1 MKATVIKPFR
11 DKITKV
17 MHKPGESVDMEKARI
32 AGLADRGLVQPE
44 PEPEEEPVAE
54 EKPKKKRSVKKKK

>member
-17 MHKPGESVDMEKARI
+17 MHKPGEVVDMDDERAK
-32 AGLADRGLVQPE
+32 GLAERGLVE
-44 PEPEEEPVAE
+44 VEPEEPEK
-54 EKPKKKRSVKKKK
+54 KPKRKTVKKKK

>member
-17 MHKPGESVDMEKARI
+17 MHKPGEVVDMDDAR
-32 AGLADRGLVQPE
+32 AKGLAERGLVEVEEAPEE
-44 PEPEEEPVAE
+44 PEK
-54 EKPKKKRSVKKKK
+54 KPKRKTVKKKK

>member
-17 MHKPGESVDMEKARI
+17 MHKPGEVVDMDDARTK
-32 AGLADRGLVQPE
+32 GLAERGLVDVEPE
-44 PEPEEEPVAE
+44 PEPEEKPEK
-54 EKPKKKRSVKKKK
+54 KPKRKTVKKKK